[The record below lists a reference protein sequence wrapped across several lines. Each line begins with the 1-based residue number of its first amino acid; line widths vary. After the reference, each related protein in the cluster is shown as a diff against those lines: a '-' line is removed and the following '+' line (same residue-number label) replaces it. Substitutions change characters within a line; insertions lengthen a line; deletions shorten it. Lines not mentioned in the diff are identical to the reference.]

1 MTTTEYIYKD
11 SAGVAVGTITRI
23 DNKDGT
29 KTFRASAGFPNP
41 RPLYNL
47 DKLSARPEAPTM
59 IVEGEKAADAAAELL
74 PDFVVTTSPFGAKS
88 AGKADWSL
96 VEDRDVTIW
105 PDNDVLRLVPHARL
119 VDVGGLPEGWDLAD
133 DAPEGADIAEL
144 LAQASKPRAKAKRS
158 KKDDLKKSAED
169 AKRARDAAIAK
180 IRALC
185 SKTVDNGCQLA
196 FEPNGRLH

>member
-59 IVEGEKAADAAAELL
+59 IVEGEKATDAAAELL

-88 AGKADWSL
+88 AGKADWSP
-96 VEDRDVTIW
+96 VEGRDVTIW
-105 PDNDVLRLVPHARL
+105 PDNDEA
-119 VDVGGLPEGWDLAD
+119 
-133 DAPEGADIAEL
+133 GAGY
-144 LAQASKPRAKAKRS
+144 
-158 KKDDLKKSAED
+158 
-169 AKRARDAAIAK
+169 ARD
-180 IRALC
+180 
-185 SKTVDNGCQLA
+185 V
-196 FEPNGRLH
+196 